1 MTQLD
6 AVVASGSGPQY
17 SKPNAKTLHAL
28 RLETFRAAEELALNL
43 SVDMTRPQ
51 NGVEADGAELG
62 KVQKVSMVVNADD
75 EGAKDTAAKG
85 APLDETGCE
94 GEESSEEEAE
104 AHVVAAAAAS
114 RPTTSGKRIKHFAQ
128 HLVPGAGSA
137 GPSGEVGGKS
147 PVRVARDYNSMSVLP
162 SHKLAAE
169 ITQLDCKLATQAEEI
184 ARLKKCPESGVG
196 GVVVVGHE
204 ELVSA
209 LANAVRA
216 LEKEARAIAL
226 ERAVLGDT
234 HNQEALVLGQV
245 DARLG
250 QLQGVVADSM
260 ETA

>member
-62 KVQKVSMVVNADD
+62 KVQKVSMGSQVLALT
-75 EGAKDTAAKG
+75 GA
-85 APLDETGCE
+85 
-94 GEESSEEEAE
+94 
-104 AHVVAAAAAS
+104 
-114 RPTTSGKRIKHFAQ
+114 
-128 HLVPGAGSA
+128 AGVSNR
-137 GPSGEVGGKS
+137 G
-147 PVRVARDYNSMSVLP
+147 
-162 SHKLAAE
+162 AE